1 MNYANNQKLKEDLTS
16 LNDRLYEFWREVKG
30 MEQTYRWNSDNLADR
45 LAGKLLGEVHEE
57 LAKLVKTVNETT
69 YLFSE

>member
-1 MNYANNQKLKEDLTS
+1 MNYSDNQKLKEDLTS
-16 LNDRLYEFWREVKG
+16 LNDRLYEFWLEVKG